1 MENERRYSGEA
12 LHGTMPE
19 ANLEMGSGFDE
30 RMVFCSVLPLKV
42 TM

>member
-30 RMVFCSVLPLKV
+30 RRGDLGIAGRL
-42 TM
+42 